1 MRKASLTRYLISLAA
16 YKICASPLNN
26 VAFGRPFFVGAA
38 FFAFVYCIFSP
49 VLQREL
55 GLFYK
60 QLNSEKRPGM
70 FIAKLM
76 ICGMLQGDCTVL
88 VDTKGLLKS
97 EEQCRA
103 RIEEMVTDLQPM
115 VPHMQMFTKC
125 EKPGIP
131 V

>member
-1 MRKASLTRYLISLAA
+1 MALTMR
-16 YKICASPLNN
+16 
-26 VAFGRPFFVGAA
+26 FVEHLDTV
-38 FFAFVYCIFSP
+38 FTCR
-49 VLQREL
+49 L
-55 GLFYK
+55 
-60 QLNSEKRPGM
+60 
-70 FIAKLM
+70 
-76 ICGMLQGDCTVL
+76 CTVL

-115 VPHMQMFTKC
+115 MPHMQMFTKC